1 MSDSSSEEIY
11 EKIFLLIDKKKKLRA
26 ELKKTLRMLDQLKT
40 LEVMIVSNEFDEF
53 FIGQKTMLKKSIVE
67 IECDIFG
74 TNDDIGTEF
83 KKGIPE

>member
-74 TNDDIGTEF
+74 TNDDIENEF